1 MMVQSNTSVTLS
13 LDKILIDF
21 TGSIIGLET
30 PTDNLLPTLI
40 GFITHTAALIFIVFC
55 NLAGNSTRARIQER
69 DMCIRES

>member
-1 MMVQSNTSVTLS
+1 MVQSNASVTLS

-40 GFITHTAALIFIVFC
+40 GFITHTATLIFIVFC
-55 NLAGNSTRARIQER
+55 NLAGNSTGARIQER

>member
-1 MMVQSNTSVTLS
+1 MMVQTNTSVTLS

-21 TGSIIGLET
+21 TGSIILET
-30 PTDNLLPTLI
+30 PTDDLLPTLI